1 MIQRKSFNLLFFAFS
16 LLLWL
21 YNSMTAESF
30 SSLSQINSL
39 GFEQN
44 LSWTCSNFSSFPI
57 TCFEAEE
64 NETVDFRGKNHDF
77 FFGIQQEYRSTNI
90 EGEEN
95 KEFSLNSNSVSFF
108 CQTLPEK
115 VSSKELLNLRI
126 RDFGALDNYPL
137 WKLTVLFLSIML
149 LCFHFAN

>member
-1 MIQRKSFNLLFFAFS
+1 MIQRKSFNLLFFTFF
-16 LLLWL
+16 LLWL
-21 YNSMTAESF
+21 YKSMTAESF
-30 SSLSQINSL
+30 SSLSQINSF

-44 LSWTCSNFSSFPI
+44 FPWTFNFSSFPI

-64 NETVDFRGKNHDF
+64 NQTVDFRGKNHNF
-77 FFGIQQEYRSTNI
+77 LGGIQQEYRSTNI

-95 KEFSLNSNSVSFF
+95 KEFSLNDNSVSFF

-137 WKLTVLFLSIML
+137 WKLTVLFLSIIL
-149 LCFHFAN
+149 LCFHFAD